1 MSSKVTEITVED
13 KLLQLRKDGLHTAAQ
28 INSMNAHGKILG
40 MDTFS
45 WINPQ
50 IDALA
55 SALKSFP
62 FKVIWIGDSQQIEN
76 CLSVFPD
83 SIKSIDTIIIQD
95 KAELNLDKNSFWNVS
110 NIFCLNQTQESLNLL
125 KTVKKEK
132 SIFLYTTGGS
142 NASENKT
149 IFNEFIS
156 LFK

>member
-1 MSSKVTEITVED
+1 MSSKTKNINVEEQ
-13 KLLQLRKDGLHTAAQ
+13 LLQLRKDGLQTATQ
-28 INSMNAHGKILG
+28 INAMNAHGKILG

-62 FKVIWIGDSQQIEN
+62 FKVIWVGNSQEIEN
-76 CLSVFPD
+76 CLHLFPD
-83 SIKSIDTIIIQD
+83 STNSIDTVIIQD
-95 KAELNLDKNSFWNVS
+95 KAELNLGKESFWNIS
-110 NIFCLNQTQESLNLL
+110 SIFCLEHSQESLNLL
-125 KTVKKEK
+125 KNVKKEK
-132 SIFLYTTGGS
+132 SIFLYTTSGKKT
-142 NASENKT
+142 SENKS

>member
-1 MSSKVTEITVED
+1 MSSKVTKINVEEQ
-13 KLLQLRKDGLHTAAQ
+13 LLQLRKDGLQTATQ
-28 INSMNAHGKILG
+28 INAMNAHGKILG

-55 SALKSFP
+55 SAIKSFP
-62 FKVIWIGDSQQIEN
+62 FKVIWIGDSQQIEK

-83 SIKSIDTIIIQD
+83 SIKAIDTVIIQD

-110 NIFCLNQTQESLNLL
+110 NIFCLNHPKESLNLL

-132 SIFLYTTGGS
+132 SIFLYTTGGH
-142 NASENKT
+142 NASENKAT
-149 IFNEFIS
+149 FNEFIS

>member
-1 MSSKVTEITVED
+1 MSSKSTKINAEEQ
-13 KLLQLRKDGLHTAAQ
+13 LLLLRKDGLQTATQ
-28 INSMNAHGKILG
+28 INAMNAHGKVLG

-62 FKVIWIGDSQQIEN
+62 FKVIWIGDSQQIEK

-83 SIKSIDTIIIQD
+83 SLKSIDTVIIQD
-95 KAELNLDKNSFWNVS
+95 NAELNLDKNSFLKIA
-110 NIFCLNQTQESLNLL
+110 NIFCFNQTEDSLNIL

-142 NASENKT
+142 NASENKVT
-149 IFNEFIS
+149 FNDFIS